1 MMAKFQFPDTT
12 TQFQFRDATNSP
24 VQRGGP
30 IPYPSIT
37 MQSPPQPNQFKHLIL
52 LCGCSMQGCNKSPTC
67 TLPKTN
73 AMVCTDC
80 YKEQTGGYPLPSIK
94 RSTGDEA
101 GTTGGVASGV
111 MMGPSR
117 HSSNKV
123 IIDGALKGSLMNQH
137 HGQFLIPS
145 QTKVMV
151 MS

>member
-1 MMAKFQFPDTT
+1 MSKIK
-12 TQFQFRDATNSP
+12 TNQSP
-24 VQRGGP
+24 IGMPAIP
-30 IPYPSIT
+30 IPYPNISMST
-37 MQSPPQPNQFKHLIL
+37 MSPHKTSFKKIHLQ
-52 LCGCSMQGCNKSPTC
+52 CSMQGCNKSPTC

-80 YKEQTGGYPLPSIK
+80 YKKQTGGYPLPSIK

-101 GTTGGVASGV
+101 GITGGVASGV

-151 MS
+151 MP